1 MLFRLCRTIAVA
13 ALVMAPAAF
22 AQDPGAAAGAAPA
35 DAAPAKISPEAEAAG
50 LITPETRTAYAIG
63 MQLGRSIKDSP
74 FPIDMEKLQQGIQ
87 DTLADKAPS
96 LTAME
101 VQEVLLAFRQQMME
115 SAQTK
120 KMKDGEENLKK
131 AQSFLDENGKKEGWK
146 TTASGLQ
153 YKAVTEG
160 TGAAPKE
167 TSEVTVH
174 YKGTLIDG
182 TQFDSSYDRG
192 QPATFGLNQVISGW
206 TEGLQLMKVGGKYEF
221 AIPPD
226 LGYGLGGPN
235 TIPPN
240 SVLLFEVELMD
251 VKEAGAPEADG
262 SVTIQN

>member
-1 MLFRLCRTIAVA
+1 MRFELSRLLLA
-13 ALVMAPAAF
+13 ACLMTAPLAMAQEPATTATET
-22 AQDPGAAAGAAPA
+22 PA
-35 DAAPAKISPEAEAAG
+35 DAAPKISPEAEAAG
-50 LITPETRTAYAIG
+50 LTTPETRTAYAIG

-74 FPIDMEKLQQGIQ
+74 FQIDMDKLEQGIQ
-87 DTLADKAPS
+87 DVLADKKPA

-101 VQEVLLAFRQQMME
+101 VQEVLMSFRQQMMNA
-115 SAQTK
+115 AQERK
-120 KMKDGEENLKK
+120 VKDGEENLKK
-131 AQSFLDENGKKEGWK
+131 AEAFLAENGKKEGWK

-153 YKAVTEG
+153 YKAVKEG
-160 TGAAPKE
+160 DGATPKE
-167 TSEVTVH
+167 TSQVTVH

-221 AIPPD
+221 AIPPA

-240 SVLLFEVELMD
+240 SVLLFEVELID
-251 VKEAGAPEADG
+251 SKDAGEANADG
-262 SVTIQN
+262 SVTIQ